1 MWYPKPEIPES
12 LTHHFILENAEYSIE
27 SQSKNWKVW
36 VWHEIVLVKISGV
49 SNPGLY
55 PYHFS
60 DFWDIFSERK
70 DYWNRI
76 YFIVDVNNMPVQSE
90 EFLRYVKKNW
100 QNLIERDDFCLCI
113 VESKATKRTIWT
125 STFRLLGIQEKIHLF
140 ENHDQ
145 ALSWEKSRTESIP
158 EKLTLE
164 WLKEHAQIQFGGEGL
179 RWTLLAWQN
188 VIYIQIDYDWK
199 PEEMDS
205 YVDNLSGLPDMLP
218 KLSKRWDAIFLV
230 FDISRMKFKK
240 EDASRYLRSNWLKF
254 LDREDMK
261 VCIVE
266 ESKMRRVL
274 LRSLYRIIGKL
285 DRIKLFPD
293 CDEAFGWVRE
303 KILSHKTI
311 TNE

>member
-1 MWYPKPEIPES
+1 MVLRRTILPDSHLRDYPVKSFEISDRHRAIKPRKYAHMWYPKPEIPES

-145 ALSWEKSRTESIP
+145 GALR
-158 EKLTLE
+158 
-164 WLKEHAQIQFGGEGL
+164 QRRMNYGQFSSE
-179 RWTLLAWQN
+179 
-188 VIYIQIDYDWK
+188 
-199 PEEMDS
+199 
-205 YVDNLSGLPDMLP
+205 
-218 KLSKRWDAIFLV
+218 
-230 FDISRMKFKK
+230 
-240 EDASRYLRSNWLKF
+240 
-254 LDREDMK
+254 
-261 VCIVE
+261 
-266 ESKMRRVL
+266 
-274 LRSLYRIIGKL
+274 
-285 DRIKLFPD
+285 
-293 CDEAFGWVRE
+293 
-303 KILSHKTI
+303 
-311 TNE
+311 